1 MTPFRQAWIVLKQ
14 TRQTTLGEYH
24 PDFPSPHG
32 DVQYY
37 HGTTVAPAS
46 RIRFE
51 GLKPSEPFS
60 PMWRKIQREKWPE
73 AQNRQKGIYA
83 TSDLNFADTYAGMR
97 GQDRNQQGR
106 VFGIRAGV
114 PETPT
119 SVDML
124 SAVRFNSEIPRQ
136 YLAPYTPDDVERQ
149 LTEEEEQYQ
158 REMSE

>member
-1 MTPFRQAWIVLKQ
+1 VLKQ
-14 TRQTTLGEYH
+14 TRQTALGEYH
-24 PDFPSPHG
+24 PDFSSPHG

-51 GLKPSEPFS
+51 GLKPSEPYS
-60 PMWRKIQREKWPE
+60 PMWGKIQQEMWPE
-73 AQNRQKGIYA
+73 AQNHQKGIYA
-83 TSDLNFADTYAGMR
+83 TSNLNFADTYAGMR
-97 GQDRNQQGR
+97 GRDRNQQGR

-114 PETPT
+114 PENPT
-119 SVDML
+119 LVQDRHAEGSV
-124 SAVRFNSEIPRQ
+124 VRFNSEIPRQ